1 VILTRRYSFEAAHV
15 LHGLPDDHPC
25 SRLHGHG
32 YRLEVSV
39 TGPVDPRGMIV
50 EYGELDEVVDDAVMK
65 RYDHRHINEWLD
77 QPTVENMVV
86 DIWSRLVE
94 VTGHLSWSPAFI
106 RLWETERSSVS
117 YP

>member
-1 VILTRRYSFEAAHV
+1 MRLIRRYNFESAHQ
-15 LHGLPDDHPC
+15 LHGLADDHPC

-39 TGPVDPRGMIV
+39 TGPVDERGMVV
-50 EYGELDEVVDDAVMK
+50 EYSDLDVIVAAAVLD
-65 RYDHRHINEWLD
+65 RYDHRLINDFID

-86 DIWSRLVE
+86 DIFKALADASPLV
-94 VTGHLSWSPAFI
+94 VGI
-106 RLWETERSSVS
+106 RLWETERSSVE